1 MSKTRPRTIVIA
13 DFEQILQS
21 TMQNRVIFLTFN
33 VGDFWHAP
41 CQPCQFLTV
50 PINYICRT
58 MALCLETEQLETV
71 QRILSLHFE
80 GLEVWAY
87 GPRLTGVDLTP
98 ETELDLVVIAERP
111 LSFEAMTAVEKAFAE
126 SGLSFRVDVMDWAKL
141 PETMQKQIKKEHEV
155 VQTVAED

>member
-1 MSKTRPRTIVIA
+1 
-13 DFEQILQS
+13 
-21 TMQNRVIFLTFN
+21 
-33 VGDFWHAP
+33 
-41 CQPCQFLTV
+41 
-50 PINYICRT
+50 

-98 ETELDLVVIAERP
+98 ETELDLVVI
-111 LSFEAMTAVEKAFAE
+111 EALDTEAVAE

-141 PETMQKQIKKEHEV
+141 PDTMQKQIKKEHEV

>member
-1 MSKTRPRTIVIA
+1 MAPVALQRRLCCIRPILGNVFAGAVLGRTPFLI
-13 DFEQILQS
+13 
-21 TMQNRVIFLTFN
+21 IFT
-33 VGDFWHAP
+33 
-41 CQPCQFLTV
+41 
-50 PINYICRT
+50 YT

-71 QRILSLHFE
+71 QRILSLHFD

-98 ETELDLVVIAERP
+98 ETELDLAVIAERP

-126 SGLSFRVDVMDWAKL
+126 SGLSFRVDVVDWVKL

>member
-1 MSKTRPRTIVIA
+1 
-13 DFEQILQS
+13 
-21 TMQNRVIFLTFN
+21 MQNRVIFLTFS